1 MPVPGADPA
10 KKILK
15 KKVVKK
21 VVKKRKESVAEK
33 APAKDVAPK
42 AEEKPVPAPEPVK
55 VDKPKE
61 APVVVETSE
70 VKTPEKP
77 TEETPVTNGIVEAP
91 ENATT
96 TEGVEVTVRVKVMH
110 IDVLHAMKVIW
121 IKGKWKELTKGDR
134 YDMWCNERTGEHFL
148 KFRQPKVSDGGSYK
162 VKAVSPIGENEA
174 SFNVAVGPP
183 VVEEHKI
190 EIKKGYVPDEKD
202 VLKDVDFRNRLK
214 KVERLR
220 KEESS
225 GKFDIWSLLKTASTR
240 DYESIAFK
248 FGIPDMRIMLR
259 RLSQMSKLA
268 NKKCPSFTKKL
279 PESHSLN
286 LGEKLVLEAE
296 VANEQMTV
304 KWLKNGNEI
313 TPGKGYQIVTKANKR
328 YLMIDQT
335 SKDDDATYT
344 CVVGKDVTACEVFVQ
359 EPPVTIVKGL
369 EDAQIACGETTE
381 FCCEISNENGKF
393 RFLKDGVDIPSNDRF
408 KVKKEGVKVTLT
420 ITEAVIED
428 EGFYQ
433 FMTNGSSSCSEL
445 LVQEPAAVF
454 TRAFSDLKVNF
465 KETAEFFCEVSN
477 ETTKGNWLK
486 DGKPMKA
493 DDRVKITETGKA
505 RKLVISGVKDSDQ
518 GEYTFAAEDNPT
530 CSITA
535 ALEMTGG
542 HITVERKKAPPKIF
556 LDHSLKDRS
565 IQVRAGNKIKLDIPI
580 SGEPAPVP
588 EWKKGP
594 KDGKQIQLVQT
605 GKRVWTNTSTEH
617 GITSLVIVDS
627 HLEDSDE
634 YYCDL
639 VWDKEKLEG
648 GDSEY
653 IKRQEIQFKLQFV
666 DVPSAPT
673 VPKVSNVTAE
683 TCYAVWT
690 GPSCNGGCE
699 IKGYV
704 MERKKTKS
712 ERWIRLNFDP
722 LQGVE
727 YEARRM
733 IEGTEYQLRVRAV
746 NEVGVGEP
754 SPASIPFTPLAPCS
768 EPSGFKV
775 SAATDDSLELSWL
788 PPADIGAA
796 GLDGYLLEQ
805 QLVGEEDEKWTTVQS
820 NGGLLPNNT
829 SKILMD
835 KLVTGKKYR
844 FRLAAIN
851 KAGSSGFT
859 EIGPVV
865 CAAVVEEAKIV
876 LPRHLLKPVKV
887 KVGGKLHVNVPYQ
900 GRPKPQLTWSKE
912 GKALED
918 HVAVRNSLDSSVL
931 FIRTA
936 ERWDSGK
943 YDLQL
948 KVGDDVVGAKVEVAV
963 IDIPSKPR
971 QVKLVEVVGNS
982 ASLKWEEPNDSGNTE
997 ILGYI
1002 VEKRDARSDD
1012 WYVVYDKL
1020 RHKQCQV
1027 SDLVLGNNY
1036 FFRVRAF
1043 NEVGTG
1049 ESNGTKDSANI
1060 PKEKTVYKKPDYA
1073 PMDFRMKPEFTQLLN
1088 GRRIVE
1094 NYNGTLSCALKCN
1107 PRPKIKWFKNKI
1119 EIIDNPKYKMTQ
1131 SMGIVQLEIR
1141 RARAGDAGNYT
1152 VTAINEL
1159 GEASCSAEVT
1169 VKELKS
1175 QG

>member
-42 AEEKPVPAPEPVK
+42 AEEKPVP
-55 VDKPKE
+55 D
-61 APVVVETSE
+61 
-70 VKTPEKP
+70 
-77 TEETPVTNGIVEAP
+77 GIVEAP

-174 SFNVAVGPP
+174 SFNVAVGLFNISTAP

-190 EIKKGYVPDEKD
+190 EINDEKD

-214 KVERLR
+214 KVYTLKSIRCSERLR

-594 KDGKQIQLVQT
+594 KLLEEGSSKLRVRSDT
-605 GKRVWTNTSTEH
+605 APNGKR
-617 GITSLVIVDS
+617 TSLIIDKSKRTDSGEYTLILTSEEGFESATFTVKVI
-627 HLEDSDE
+627 
-634 YYCDL
+634 
-639 VWDKEKLEG
+639 
-648 GDSEY
+648 
-653 IKRQEIQFKLQFV
+653 

-1169 VKELKS
+1169 VKE
-1175 QG
+1175 